1 MISELAKL
9 CEQHGL
15 SVNIEYT
22 ANEEAWDIDIDN
34 GKENIYNSVIYKG
47 SLVVLLQ
54 NAYNATF
61 EYLKRNERLHTM

>member
-1 MISELAKL
+1 MISELATL

-22 ANEEAWDIDIDN
+22 TNEEAWDIDIDD
-34 GKENIYNSVIYKG
+34 GKENIYNSFICKG
-47 SLVVLLQ
+47 SIVILLQ